1 MQKAESFV
9 QQARQDDISGWVTA
23 CAKAW
28 GAELAG
34 VAQVRARPEG
44 EETTYCDKYSSSY
57 R

>member
-34 VAQVRARPEG
+34 SSPGESAARG
-44 EETTYCDKYSSSY
+44 
-57 R
+57 